1 MSNLVNIATGK
12 ELTVSNSFTNDQSN
26 AYDNLSEW
34 INKPFDGKDY
44 KRALIGPA
52 GTGKTFLVRAL
63 ISNCKISYS
72 RIGLAAP
79 THKAARVLKT
89 SIGNINCNVNTLQSD
104 LGLRLNLQSDNFD
117 INNPPFDPKGRVKIG
132 EYSLYIV
139 DEASMISK
147 SLMTLLERFCLQC
160 GTKLLMCGDSSQL
173 APVNENFSTAFR
185 NIKANNLKQVV
196 RQDDTNPVKKLL
208 DLLRLDIECRTF
220 HFLEYIYHHKYEI
233 NEDNTQGF
241 YVCNTEQFNQAIIK
255 NFDNVEFT
263 KNIDLCRIVAYTNK
277 QVTIW
282 NNFVRNT
289 LVKDSEKA
297 VITKND
303 LILSYVTIV
312 DDFLSPIITNCEEY
326 IIRDIVNYIHPK
338 YEIKGFMIT
347 FTSIHGGI
355 TTKPL
360 FVINHADPASIQK
373 YVFISNELINK
384 GRKHGGNAWKDYY
397 DFKNEVLLITN
408 ILNTQGKIVFNRDI
422 DYGFALTAHRAQG
435 STFNN
440 VLVDVNDIVYDS
452 NGHPYDDATEINRRL
467 YVACSRC
474 RNKLYLRYG

>member
-1 MSNLVNIATGK
+1 MSNLINISTGK
-12 ELTVSNSFTNDQSN
+12 EVTISNRFTDDQNKAYND
-26 AYDNLSEW
+26 LSDW
-34 INKPFDGKDY
+34 INKPFDNKDY

-52 GTGKTFLVRAL
+52 GTGKTFLVKAL
-63 ISNCKISYS
+63 ISNSKISYS

-89 SIGNINCNVNTLQSD
+89 SIGNINCVVNTLQSD
-104 LGLRLNLQSDNFD
+104 LGLRLNIQSDNFD
-117 INNPPFDPKGRVKIG
+117 INNPPFDPKGRIKIG
-132 EYSLYIV
+132 EYYLYIV

-147 SLMTLLERFCLQC
+147 SLMTLLERFCLQSSV
-160 GTKLLMCGDSSQL
+160 KLLVMGDNSQL
-173 APVNENFSTAFR
+173 APVNEHFSTAFK
-185 NIKANNLKQVV
+185 NIKSNTLKQVV

-220 HFLEYIYHHKYEI
+220 RFLEYIYHHKYEI
-233 NEDNTQGF
+233 NDDNTQGF

-255 NFDNVEFT
+255 NFNTTDFT

-282 NNFVRNT
+282 NNFVRNN
-289 LVKDSEKA
+289 LVKDSNKA

-312 DDFLSPIITNCEEY
+312 DDFLAPIITNCEEY
-326 IIRDIVNYIHPK
+326 IIKDIVNYIHPK
-338 YEIKGFMIT
+338 YEVKGFMIT
-347 FTSIHGGI
+347 FTSIHGGV

-360 FVINHADPASIQK
+360 FVLDHTDVPSVRK
-373 YVFISNELINK
+373 YVLISNEFIEK
-384 GRKHGGNAWKDYY
+384 GRRYGSNAWKDYY
-397 DFKNEVLLITN
+397 EFKNEVLLITN
-408 ILNTQGKIVFNRDI
+408 VLNNQGKIIFNRDI
-422 DYGFALTAHRAQG
+422 DYGFALTSHKSQG
-435 STFNN
+435 STFEN
-440 VLVDVNDIVYDS
+440 VLVDINDIVYDS
-452 NGHPYDDATEINRRL
+452 NGHPYDDAQEINRRL